1 MFKVLVV
8 SFFISF
14 SASAFVPDII
24 ISYEEM
30 NSENNNS
37 NKIELFKDGNAFLYN
52 KKTIKR
58 HHGWGDEK
66 LYLDY
71 KCSEIKFD
79 KNKINKFFDSLNI
92 YKLDRKYFKKD
103 KNEVKHTIKI
113 KTNTGIRTIY
123 VRDEYNKYNSFFSI
137 IKRWFWND
145 ESEEAKIFEIIE
157 YISDLDFEY
166 TSKCLSTSY

>member
-1 MFKVLVV
+1 MDKIKTTHVGSLPR
-8 SFFISF
+8 SKKLS
-14 SASAFVPDII
+14 
-24 ISYEEM
+24 EM
-30 NSENNNS
+30 
-37 NKIELFKDGNAFLYN
+37 L
-52 KKTIKR
+52 
-58 HHGWGDEK
+58 
-66 LYLDY
+66 
-71 KCSEIKFD
+71 
-79 KNKINKFFDSLNI
+79 
-92 YKLDRKYFKKD
+92 FKKD